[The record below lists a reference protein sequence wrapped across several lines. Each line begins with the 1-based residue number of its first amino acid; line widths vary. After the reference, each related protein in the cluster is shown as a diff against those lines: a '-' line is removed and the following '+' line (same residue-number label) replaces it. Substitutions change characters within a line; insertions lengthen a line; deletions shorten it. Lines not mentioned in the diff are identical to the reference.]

1 MIAQP
6 AAYGTK
12 MAAGPASS
20 VELNNREIQRYGRQM
35 ILPEW
40 GKRGDARV
48 RACSVVP
55 FCASSVHV
63 LGVLRCVMHAGQ
75 LAVKGTSV
83 LVVGCGGLGCPAAQY
98 LAAAGIGRYAV
109 WCVLASHKL
118 YFVHVE

>member
-1 MIAQP
+1 
-6 AAYGTK
+6 
-12 MAAGPASS
+12 MAVRPASA

-48 RACSVVP
+48 HTCAIIP
-55 FCASSVHV
+55 FCASSLHV
-63 LGVLRCVMHAGQ
+63 LRVLCCVMHAGQ

-109 WCVLASHKL
+109 PCVLASHKP
-118 YFVHVE
+118 YFVRVE

>member
-1 MIAQP
+1 
-6 AAYGTK
+6 
-12 MAAGPASS
+12 
-20 VELNNREIQRYGRQM
+20 M

-63 LGVLRCVMHAGQ
+63 LGVLRCVMYAGQ

-98 LAAAGIGRYAV
+98 MAAAGIGRYAV
-109 WCVLASHKL
+109 LLCPCITQAVFRACEIIRNSCSRCNSQYCCDEHAL
-118 YFVHVE
+118 